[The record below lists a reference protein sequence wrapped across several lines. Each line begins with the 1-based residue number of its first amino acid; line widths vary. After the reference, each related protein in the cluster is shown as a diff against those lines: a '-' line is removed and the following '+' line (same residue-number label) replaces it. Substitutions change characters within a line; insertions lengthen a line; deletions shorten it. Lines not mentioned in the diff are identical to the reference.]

1 MNRLSRYIFLKEIN
15 LNKQF
20 NYIQSEN
27 IYSYDLFGLANIL
40 MFLAGKGDVLLADL
54 KNQKNLAL
62 NKLYKEDLNIV
73 FHNRV
78 ANLKKFIHTYPNFST
93 WCLCIFQKV
102 LICFMK
108 TQHN

>member
-40 MFLAGKGDVLLADL
+40 MFLAGKGDVLLADQ

-62 NKLYKEDLNIV
+62 HYIQTGGK
-73 FHNRV
+73 
-78 ANLKKFIHTYPNFST
+78 T
-93 WCLCIFQKV
+93 
-102 LICFMK
+102 FMK
-108 TQHN
+108 

>member
-1 MNRLSRYIFLKEIN
+1 MNRLSRYIFLEIN

-78 ANLKKFIHTYPNFST
+78 ANLKKIYPYIPESLN
-93 WCLCIFQKV
+93 LV
-102 LICFMK
+102 LMHFFKRC
-108 TQHN
+108 